1 MDKKAYVLKALE
13 LLKDKRDLARAWIII
28 INQTDIDESILD
40 IIIKTIDNSLS
51 QVKDLEEKKKLTW
64 LKEYLAK
71 VKQAEHISQEE
82 DKASLEEL
90 DRLLATM

>member
-13 LLKDKRDLARAWIII
+13 LLKDTWNLARAWIII
-28 INQTDIDESILD
+28 INQTDVDESILD
-40 IIIKTIDNSLS
+40 IIIKTIDDSLS
-51 QVKDLEEKKKLTW
+51 KVKDLEEKKKLTW

-82 DKASLEEL
+82 DKASLDEL
-90 DRLLATM
+90 DKLLETM